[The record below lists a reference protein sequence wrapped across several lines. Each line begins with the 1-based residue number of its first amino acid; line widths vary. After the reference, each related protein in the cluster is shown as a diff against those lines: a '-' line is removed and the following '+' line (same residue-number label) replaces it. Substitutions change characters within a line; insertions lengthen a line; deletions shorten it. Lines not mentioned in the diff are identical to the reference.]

1 MNGDFDRAFALVIGV
16 EGGYE
21 PPGTSDPGGETK
33 YGISKRAYPNE
44 DIKNLTL
51 DRAKAIYAADYWLK
65 AGCPKMPWPISAMV
79 FDCAVNQG
87 VEVAITLLQRALG
100 LPQDGIFGVRTQT
113 ALMLSNVAETAP
125 LFMAGR
131 ALRYTGTRNF
141 DVDGR
146 GWFKRL
152 FVITAGAAKGN

>member
-1 MNGDFDRAFALVIGV
+1 MSDFDRAFALVIGV

-33 YGISKRAYPNE
+33 YGISKRAYPAE

-51 DRAKAIYAADYWLK
+51 DRAKAIYATDYWLK
-65 AGCPKMPWPISAMV
+65 AGCTKMPWPISALV
-79 FDCAVNQG
+79 FDAAVNQG
-87 VEVAITLLQRALG
+87 VEIAVGLLQKALG

-113 ALMLSNVAETAP
+113 TLMLADATETAS
-125 LFMAGR
+125 LFMADR

-141 DVDGR
+141 DQYGR

-152 FVITAGAAKGN
+152 FVITAGAAKGT